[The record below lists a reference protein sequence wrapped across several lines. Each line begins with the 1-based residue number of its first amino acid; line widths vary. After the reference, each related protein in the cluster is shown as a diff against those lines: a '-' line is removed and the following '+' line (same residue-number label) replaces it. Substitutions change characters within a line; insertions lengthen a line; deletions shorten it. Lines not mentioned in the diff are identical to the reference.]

1 MFRIKNLT
9 KIFYG
14 GEEVRALN
22 DVSFEINDGEL
33 VAIIGKSGSGKSTLL
48 NIMGLLD
55 SATEGGYYIN
65 EKKASSLPEEEKARL
80 RNMEIGIVLQDFALV
95 ERYTVSQNMAIPLIY
110 SKKNLNKEKS
120 IRDILNLVGLS
131 EKKDTPAYK
140 LSGGQ
145 KQRVAIARAV
155 INNPSLILADEP
167 TGALDSKTSEEIM
180 ELFLKL
186 NKEGKTIVIVT
197 HDKQIAQKCKRIIE
211 LSDGKLI
218 SDTKYKAQVY

>member
-55 SATEGGYYIN
+55 SASEGGYYIN

-95 ERYTVSQNMAIPLIY
+95 ERYTVSQNIAIPLIY

-131 EKKDTPAYK
+131 EKKDTPSYK

-197 HDKQIAQKCKRIIE
+197 HDKQIAQKCNRIIE
-211 LSDGKLI
+211 LSDGKI
-218 SDTKYKAQVY
+218 VSDTDLTR

>member
-55 SATEGGYYIN
+55 SASEGGYYIN

-95 ERYTVSQNMAIPLIY
+95 ERYTVSQNIAIPLIY

-131 EKKDTPAYK
+131 EKKDTPSYK

-197 HDKQIAQKCKRIIE
+197 HDKQIAQKCNRIIE
-211 LSDGKLI
+211 LSDGRII
-218 SDTKYKAQVY
+218 SDKKSGER

>member
-1 MFRIKNLT
+1 LFRIKNLT

-14 GEEVRALN
+14 EEEVRALN

-55 SATEGGYYIN
+55 SASEGGYYIN

-95 ERYTVSQNMAIPLIY
+95 ERYTVSQNIAIPLIY

-131 EKKDTPAYK
+131 EKKDTPSYK

-211 LSDGKLI
+211 LSDGRII
-218 SDTKYKAQVY
+218 SDKKSGER

>member
-1 MFRIKNLT
+1 MIRIKNLT

-14 GEEVRALN
+14 GEEVRALD
-22 DVSFEINDGEL
+22 DVSFEINDGEM
-33 VAIIGKSGSGKSTLL
+33 VAVIGKSGSGKSTLL

-55 SATEGGYYIN
+55 SASEGGYYIN

-95 ERYTVSQNMAIPLIY
+95 ERYTVSQNIAIPLIY
-110 SKKNLNKEKS
+110 SKKNLNKEKA
-120 IRDILNLVGLS
+120 IRDILNLVGLN
-131 EKKDTPAYK
+131 EKKDTPSYK

-167 TGALDSKTSEEIM
+167 TGALDSQTSEEIM

-186 NKEGKTIVIVT
+186 NKEGKTIIIVT

-218 SDTKYKAQVY
+218 SDSARKA

>member
-55 SATEGGYYIN
+55 CASEGGYYIN

-95 ERYTVSQNMAIPLIY
+95 ERYTVSQNIAIPLIY

-131 EKKDTPAYK
+131 EKKDTPSYK

-211 LSDGKLI
+211 LSDGRII
-218 SDTKYKAQVY
+218 SDKKSGER